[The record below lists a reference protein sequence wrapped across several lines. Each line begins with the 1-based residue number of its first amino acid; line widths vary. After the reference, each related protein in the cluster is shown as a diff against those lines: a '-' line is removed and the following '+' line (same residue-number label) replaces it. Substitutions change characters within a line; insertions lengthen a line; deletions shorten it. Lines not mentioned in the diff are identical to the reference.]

1 MHDSKLEAIDL
12 HLQQNEEGLC
22 NFEGF
27 LQTKETQ
34 LRELQNFIL
43 SEFKEMEVWND
54 QRDALLHIFNS
65 QIKALTASLR

>member
-12 HLQQNEEGLC
+12 HLQENEEGLC

-27 LQTKETQ
+27 HQTKETQ

-65 QIKALTASLR
+65 QIKTLTASLR